1 MPLVFVP
8 MFMLLGY
15 SPALIQ
21 ATYRIGDST
30 TNIITPVMAFF
41 PLVVV
46 YMERYRKDAGIGTV
60 ISTMLPYSVVLML
73 LWIPLLIIWVLLRL
87 PLGPGAK
94 PFF

>member
-1 MPLVFVP
+1 MAPVFVP
-8 MFMLLGY
+8 MFMLVGY

-30 TNIITPVMAFF
+30 TNIITPAMSFF
-41 PLVVV
+41 PRVVV

-60 ISTMLPYSVVLML
+60 ISTMVPYSVALLL
-73 LWIPLLIIWVLLRL
+73 LWIPLLIAWVLLRL